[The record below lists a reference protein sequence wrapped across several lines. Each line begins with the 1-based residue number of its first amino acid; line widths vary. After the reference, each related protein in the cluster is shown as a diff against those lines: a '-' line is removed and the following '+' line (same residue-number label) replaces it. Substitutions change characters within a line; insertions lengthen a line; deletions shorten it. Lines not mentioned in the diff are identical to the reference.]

1 MARGLG
7 IRLVRARGESL
18 VEQISRS
25 IRTAIVDGRLAPGA
39 RLPSWRD
46 LAAQLGVARGT
57 VRTAYE
63 RLADEL
69 LVVASGPAGTHV
81 TEPPVR
87 PAPAAAEIAPLLE
100 RRVRFAVAARP
111 FQMGV
116 PAIDAFPGK
125 LWARMVVQAVRADA
139 SAVAGIQDPCGVL
152 GLREQ
157 IAGYLAIARGISCVP
172 EQILITRCYRDGLN
186 LAIRTLRVERCAAWM
201 EEPGFHLTRSG
212 LAAAGMQPVPV
223 PVDDQGVRIADG
235 IAAAPDAA
243 IAVVTAGQQAPLGM
257 ALSSS
262 RRHALLRWAVRSGG
276 WIFEDDYL
284 SELKLGGRP
293 APALMAMDR
302 AGRVIYLGTF
312 SKTLSPSVGVGFV
325 VVPPPLAPR
334 FAEVADYLAPAPS
347 PVIQRAVAQLLRDGH
362 YLRHLRRMK
371 RLYAARRDA
380 LRAQLAQRTGVES
393 MAGLVVLLR
402 LPPGTDDVAIGAAAR
417 ARGLAPGVLSR
428 WYATEARVPGLLLG
442 VTNLTDAVIRRAC
455 DELKALLAGRG
466 AAIG

>member
-18 VEQISRS
+18 IEQIGQS
-25 IRTAIVDGRLAPGA
+25 IRAAIRDGRLAPGA

-57 VRTAYE
+57 VRAAYE

-81 TEPPVR
+81 AEPPVR
-87 PAPAAAEIAPLLE
+87 PAPAAVEIAPLVE
-100 RRVRFAVAARP
+100 RRARFPVAPRP
-111 FQMGV
+111 FQMGL

-125 LWARMVVQAVRADA
+125 LWARMLLHAVRAED
-139 SAVAGIQDPCGVL
+139 SATAGYHDPCGVL
-152 GLREQ
+152 ALREQ
-157 IAGYLAIARGISCVP
+157 IAGYLALARGIACAP
-172 EQILITRCYRDGLN
+172 EQIIITRCYRDGLN

-201 EEPGFHLTRSG
+201 EEPGFHLTRTG
-212 LAAAGMQPVPV
+212 LALAGMQPVPV
-223 PVDDQGVRIADG
+223 PVDDQGLRVADG

-262 RRHALLRWAVRSGG
+262 RRHALVRWAVRSGG

-284 SELKLGGRP
+284 SELQLRGRA
-293 APALMAMDR
+293 APALMAMDP

-312 SKTLSPSVGVGFV
+312 SKTLAPSIGVGFV
-325 VVPPPLAPR
+325 VAPPGLAHR
-334 FAEVADYLAPAPS
+334 FVEVADHLAPAPS

-380 LRAQLAQRTGVES
+380 LRGQLAQRSGVEV
-393 MAGLVVLLR
+393 MAGLAVLLR
-402 LPPGTDDVAIGAAAR
+402 LPPGTDDIAIGKAAR
-417 ARGLAPGVLSR
+417 ARGLAPGMLSR
-428 WYATEARVPGLLLG
+428 WYATDARAPGLLLG
-442 VTNLTDAVIRRAC
+442 VTNLTEAAIPRAC
-455 DELKALLAGRG
+455 DELNALLAGRG
-466 AAIG
+466 AG